1 MAQRRA
7 ATDKAKAT
15 RARSWQKNQSAK
27 SERVAEQE
35 KRHAHNVKVGST
47 GKQRA
52 NQKVKDAKR
61 RKEVVTNIAAGYA
74 EALAAEME
82 EAE

>member
-7 ATDKAKAT
+7 ATEKAKAT
-15 RARSWQKNQSAK
+15 RARSWNANAAAK
-27 SERVAEQE
+27 VERIADQQARE
-35 KRHAHNVKVGST
+35 AHNRKVGTT

-52 NQKVKDAKR
+52 AAARKLETFLEKR
-61 RKEVVTNIAAGYA
+61 
-74 EALAAEME
+74 